1 MNFWRNLLNPLQGLR
16 KIRLSGKKKVQET
29 DISLDMRER
38 PWSMKSFITPTQQH
52 QRRRGFKQPRR
63 QNAEPFPGQSQRLS
77 FSATTPTAST
87 VGKWVEWLY
96 VREKGYA
103 CAQCRVLF
111 TKTDVATARA
121 KCTNRKQEKPTLRLH
136 LASCLQCR
144 YLGSGPGLGRCP
156 AEGYGYPL
164 QFSCLEN
171 SMDRGAWQVTVRRVS
186 KSWATNT
193 FTYLPQ

>member
-29 DISLDMRER
+29 DISLDMREQ

-52 QRRRGFKQPRR
+52 QCRRGFKQPSR
-63 QNAEPFPGQSQRLS
+63 QNAEPFPGQSQWLS

-111 TKTDVATARA
+111 TKTEVATALA

-144 YLGSGPGLGRCP
+144 IPGFRPRVGKMPC
-156 AEGYGYPL
+156 
-164 QFSCLEN
+164 
-171 SMDRGAWQVTVRRVS
+171 RRV
-186 KSWATNT
+186 W
-193 FTYLPQ
+193 LPTPVFLPGEFHGQRSLAGYSP